1 MVPCVSGV
9 PTATLIS
16 RDFPRKTHR
25 NLHRD
30 VLSAKIYYIIII
42 IIISIVIIISGLGMI
57 FSQILRNKD
66 TGGAMGAHGL
76 APMLSLP

>member
-42 IIISIVIIISGLGMI
+42 ISIVIIISGLGMI
-57 FSQILRNKD
+57 FSQILRNED